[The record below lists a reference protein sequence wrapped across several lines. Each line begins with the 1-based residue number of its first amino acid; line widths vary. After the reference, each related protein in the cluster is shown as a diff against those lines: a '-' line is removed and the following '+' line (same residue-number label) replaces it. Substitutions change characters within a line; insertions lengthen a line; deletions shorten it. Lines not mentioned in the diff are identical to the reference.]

1 MIKGIIFDMDGVIVD
16 SHDIYYENWNGLFEK
31 KFHVTIPKKDF
42 ASHLGESA
50 KHFTEV
56 FLNKN
61 NIKADPE
68 KLLKEIMENHNK
80 LKYKVTLKPGAVETL
95 TRLKKNYKIALATG
109 ALKEMALDY
118 LTRLNI
124 KEYFDFIIAGDE
136 VKRAKPEPEIFI
148 KAAHGLKLKPEECI
162 VVEDAKLGLLAAKKA
177 NMYAISIQ
185 DPYTKHQDHSMA
197 DLQLNKISE
206 LNHDIIRRIEN
217 GY

>member
-16 SHDIYYENWNGLFEK
+16 SHDVYYENWNSVFEK
-31 KFHVTIPKKDF
+31 NFNVSISKKDF
-42 ASHLGESA
+42 AENLGHSA
-50 KHFTEV
+50 IHFTEV

-61 NIKADPE
+61 NVNADPE
-68 KLLKEIMENHNK
+68 KVLKEIMENHDK
-80 LKYKVTLKPGAVETL
+80 LKHKVTLKSGAVETL

-124 KEYFDFIIAGDE
+124 KKYFDFVIAGDE

-148 KAAHGLKLKPEECI
+148 KAACGLNFKPKECV
-162 VVEDAKLGLLAAKKA
+162 VVEDAMLGIIAAKKA
-177 NMYAISIQ
+177 NMYVISIQ

-197 DLQLNKISE
+197 DLQLQKISE
-206 LNHDIIRRIEN
+206 LTYERIRRLEN
-217 GY
+217 G